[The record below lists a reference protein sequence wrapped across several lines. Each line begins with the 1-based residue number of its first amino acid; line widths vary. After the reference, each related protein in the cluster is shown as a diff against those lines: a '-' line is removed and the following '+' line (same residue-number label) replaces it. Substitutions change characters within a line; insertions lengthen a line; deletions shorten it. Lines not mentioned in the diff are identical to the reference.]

1 MNIIEVKDFSFSYPD
16 QRKEA
21 LVHASME
28 IKEGTLNVICGRSGC
43 GKSTLLRQLK
53 SVLAPHGASTGSILF
68 KGTPLNKVDHRTQ
81 SSEIGYVMQNPD
93 NQIVTDKVWH
103 ELAFGLESLGFET
116 EDIRLR
122 VAEMASYFGIH
133 QWFYKGVEEL
143 SGGQKQR
150 VAIAS
155 AIASDKQVIV
165 FDEPTS
171 GLDYRHMKKVAENL
185 RELSSLG
192 KTLFIVTHDP
202 ELIAECCNYF
212 VFIEN
217 GKVLWSDGW
226 NRISRERLQ
235 KFFAFEDD

>member
-1 MNIIEVKDFSFSYPD
+1 MNIVEVKDFSFSYPD

-21 LVHASME
+21 LDHASME
-28 IKEGTLNVICGRSGC
+28 IQEGTLNVICGRSGC

-122 VAEMASYFGIH
+122 VAEMGSYFGIH
-133 QWFYKGVEEL
+133 QWF
-143 SGGQKQR
+143 
-150 VAIAS
+150 
-155 AIASDKQVIV
+155 
-165 FDEPTS
+165 
-171 GLDYRHMKKVAENL
+171 
-185 RELSSLG
+185 
-192 KTLFIVTHDP
+192 
-202 ELIAECCNYF
+202 
-212 VFIEN
+212 
-217 GKVLWSDGW
+217 
-226 NRISRERLQ
+226 
-235 KFFAFEDD
+235 